1 MRKGLYRKCGEL
13 GVILMVWVTCIAL
26 ELPIKYV
33 AAVSIYVCLMAALSI
48 MENLK
53 EAGVPIPD
61 VITKKAHDLEQE
73 INHGTQTRTQPQIEE
88 KKGEQEGKG

>member
-1 MRKGLYRKCGEL
+1 ME
-13 GVILMVWVTCIAL
+13 
-26 ELPIKYV
+26 
-33 AAVSIYVCLMAALSI
+33 ALSI

-73 INHGTQTRTQPQIEE
+73 INHGTHTDTQPQIEE